1 MVIPAAELVAIA
13 GDFEYAIPSSAGV
26 TWKSD
31 RTKTNSVTN
40 TTNRSVPNS
49 HPAFT
54 TQQKNY
60 LRLQKQAGNSY
71 DSKLSIWKLTFTTSL
86 RIPFFLI
93 TNILKDIYGIVIYF
107 LWLLGQ
113 PHTLHLE
120 EAIHQQCYV
129 MQSTQL

>member
-1 MVIPAAELVAIA
+1 MKGLARMVIPAAELVAIA

-60 LRLQKQAGNSY
+60 LWLQKQAGNFY
-71 DSKLSIWKLTFTTSL
+71 DSKLSI
-86 RIPFFLI
+86 
-93 TNILKDIYGIVIYF
+93 
-107 LWLLGQ
+107 
-113 PHTLHLE
+113 
-120 EAIHQQCYV
+120 
-129 MQSTQL
+129 

>member
-1 MVIPAAELVAIA
+1 VKGLAMMAIPAAELVAIA
-13 GDFEYAIPSSAGV
+13 GDFEYAIPSSTGV

-60 LRLQKQAGNSY
+60 LQLQKQPGNFY
-71 DSKLSIWKLTFTTSL
+71 DSKLSI
-86 RIPFFLI
+86 
-93 TNILKDIYGIVIYF
+93 
-107 LWLLGQ
+107 
-113 PHTLHLE
+113 
-120 EAIHQQCYV
+120 
-129 MQSTQL
+129 